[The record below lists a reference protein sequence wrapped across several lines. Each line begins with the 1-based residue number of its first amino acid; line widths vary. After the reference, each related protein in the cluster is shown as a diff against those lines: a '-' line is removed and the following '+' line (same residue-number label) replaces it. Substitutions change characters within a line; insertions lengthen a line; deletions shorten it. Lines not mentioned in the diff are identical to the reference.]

1 MENVSIVGIDLAK
14 RSFQLHGAAADG
26 TVVFRKK
33 LSRPQLI
40 AFLSEIPRCIV
51 AMEACATSHYWGRE
65 IGTLGHEARLI
76 PPVYVKPFVKRQ
88 KNDANDAEAIAEAAS
103 RPTMRYVSV
112 KSAEQQAQGMVF
124 RTRDLFV
131 RQRSQLV
138 NALRGHLAEYGVV
151 IAQGMVQFKRMI
163 TSFDEVVPDLP
174 TEILGLC
181 QAYIDQIA
189 FFDER
194 IGALDHEI
202 KGRAKTD
209 EATSR
214 LMTIPGVGPMCA
226 TTIQAFAPPM
236 EEFSNGREF
245 AAWCGLVP
253 RQKSTG
259 GRQILGR
266 TSKMGQRDIRR
277 LLITGAM
284 AVIRWAIRKGPPPGS
299 WLAKM
304 LARKPRMLV
313 ATALAN
319 KLARTAWA
327 LTTTKENYRI
337 PPLAA

>member
-1 MENVSIVGIDLAK
+1 
-14 RSFQLHGAAADG
+14 
-26 TVVFRKK
+26 
-33 LSRPQLI
+33 
-40 AFLSEIPRCIV
+40 
-51 AMEACATSHYWGRE
+51 
-65 IGTLGHEARLI
+65 
-76 PPVYVKPFVKRQ
+76 
-88 KNDANDAEAIAEAAS
+88 
-103 RPTMRYVSV
+103 
-112 KSAEQQAQGMVF
+112 
-124 RTRDLFV
+124 
-131 RQRSQLV
+131 
-138 NALRGHLAEYGVV
+138 
-151 IAQGMVQFKRMI
+151 MI
-163 TSFDEVVPDLP
+163 TSFDEVAPDLP

-189 FFDER
+189 LFDER
-194 IGALDHEI
+194 IMALDREI

-319 KLARTAWA
+319 KLARTVWA
-327 LTTTKENYRI
+327 LTTTKQNYRI

>member
-1 MENVSIVGIDLAK
+1 
-14 RSFQLHGAAADG
+14 
-26 TVVFRKK
+26 
-33 LSRPQLI
+33 
-40 AFLSEIPRCIV
+40 
-51 AMEACATSHYWGRE
+51 
-65 IGTLGHEARLI
+65 
-76 PPVYVKPFVKRQ
+76 
-88 KNDANDAEAIAEAAS
+88 
-103 RPTMRYVSV
+103 
-112 KSAEQQAQGMVF
+112 MVF

-151 IAQGMVQFKRMI
+151 VAQGMVQFRRMI
-163 TSFDEVVPDLP
+163 TSFDEVAVDLP
-174 TEILGLC
+174 AQIRSLC

-189 FFDER
+189 LFDER
-194 IGALDHEI
+194 IVLLDQEI

-214 LMTIPGVGPMCA
+214 LTTIPGVGPMCA

-319 KLARTAWA
+319 KLARTVWA
-327 LTTTKENYRI
+327 LTTTKENYELC
-337 PPLAA
+337 PKVGDGVSW